1 MKGPFTQV
9 SVGSNRD
16 ETGIGV
22 LRKSRELLDLGFSG
36 WFVLRFVFQAA
47 KIKRAIF
54 VSLFVLTRYF

>member
-54 VSLFVLTRYF
+54 V